1 MDGMKV
7 DVRAE
12 NGAYYPGYVQYVHE
26 DSVTVTFH
34 NNWMPERQVPFSDAR
49 LPPTPDTVASIA
61 EGDQAASGWWVAHV
75 CHMIKRNFYV
85 IEYTSCDAPYNGI
98 VSLDRIR
105 LINTNQAT
113 TRQMFF
119 KLSVPES
126 EDLRRGVSE
135 RIYEFVIKHSS
146 PVCSPHILPGKIIGK
161 NGQVIQEVIDKSG
174 VVCVKGDND
183 KGEQKKEGMVS
194 LVFVGTQENISN
206 AFTLLEYQIA
216 YLKDLDQLRKD
227 RMVIEDQLRKMGGG
241 VRLISPQPEEEVGS
255 ETKDNNRGHG
265 RMGRGRVGRGTQ
277 HNRENDGVQEAR
289 GPPSEEFSQE
299 ARSGGQGGI

>member
-135 RIYEFVIKHSS
+135 RICTRSLRRWWAQSVSFSTKLGKSRLYWPQMSS
-146 PVCSPHILPGKIIGK
+146 SLNIHLLY

-227 RMVIEDQLRKMGGG
+227 LRIRSYPHRKAE
-241 VRLISPQPEEEVGS
+241 SQ
-255 ETKDNNRGHG
+255 D
-265 RMGRGRVGRGTQ
+265 
-277 HNRENDGVQEAR
+277 ENHRAR
-289 GPPSEEFSQE
+289 
-299 ARSGGQGGI
+299 